1 MKEAKIPSAVPLVIV
16 IPALL
21 LALLAGCETA
31 QQSAARLPKGT
42 PTRIAFNTNDTLYTG
57 GLGKAG
63 VEGFC
68 KRIQNYLVKDLADRG
83 ITAAPNSAGDRAYA
97 QITVTLSSIEA
108 KGGGGVGLGGVF
120 SSFPGH
126 THVKYSAA
134 LQSPSGATVATWRH
148 ELEEETVDKLSE
160 HIAADIAKYLS
171 RGFH

>member
-1 MKEAKIPSAVPLVIV
+1 MKEPKIPLSAPLAIA
-16 IPALL
+16 IPVLL
-21 LALLAGCETA
+21 LALLVGCETA

-42 PTRIAFNTNDTLYTG
+42 PARIAFNTNDTLYTG

-68 KRIQNYLVKDLADRG
+68 KRIQNYLIKDLADRG
-83 ITAAPNSAGDRAYA
+83 ITAAPNSDGSQADA
-97 QITVTLSSIEA
+97 QITVTFSSIEA
-108 KGGGGVGLGGVF
+108 KGGGGVGIGGVF

-126 THVKYSAA
+126 TQAKYSAA

-148 ELEEETVDKLSE
+148 EVEEETVDKLSE

-171 RGFH
+171 RGFR